1 MKIHEFTP
9 YQKDLFRKECNFT
22 EREREIFEFK
32 VAEHLDFQIA
42 NELNISE
49 ATVAISLRRI
59 RSKIFD
65 VLASHVTPTASN
77 TLNGSCGRCIVAH
90 TMSEW
95 TRIPDYLSS
104 QGVLYIYLDYRTEN
118 GSDIPRI
125 KIGDGVRPVSELPF
139 ATMSITDKDMEYWDN
154 KPDTESN
161 VFGKIVVVDDSYVG
175 ENFFVFP
182 TDGYVMLEFKNASDY
197 AGVNIYGSN
206 GQSHFVF
213 EKRANI
219 DIHSK
224 EVFVKKG
231 MKCQYFKCSSGAEI
245 KFIPLV

>member
-1 MKIHEFTP
+1 MKIYEFTT

-22 EREREIFEFK
+22 EREKEIFELK
-32 VAEHLDFQIA
+32 CAECLDFQIA
-42 NELNISE
+42 SELNISE
-49 ATVAISLRRI
+49 STVAISLRRI

-65 VLASHVTPTASN
+65 VLASHVAPTTTNVSS
-77 TLNGSCGRCIVAH
+77 GGCGRCIVAH
-90 TMSEW
+90 TMAEW
-95 TRIPDYLSS
+95 MRIPDYLSS

-154 KPDTESN
+154 KPDTEN
-161 VFGKIVVVDDSYVG
+161 NDFGKIVEIQDI
-175 ENFFVFP
+175 FTFP
-182 TDGYVMLEFKNASDY
+182 TDGYVMLEFDNASDH
-197 AGVNIYGSN
+197 AVVNIYGGKGNSY
-206 GQSHFVF
+206 FIF
-213 EKRANI
+213 EKRPLI

-224 EVFVKKG
+224 EVFVKCG
-231 MKCQYFKCSSGAEI
+231 MKCEFVSKSEGAKI